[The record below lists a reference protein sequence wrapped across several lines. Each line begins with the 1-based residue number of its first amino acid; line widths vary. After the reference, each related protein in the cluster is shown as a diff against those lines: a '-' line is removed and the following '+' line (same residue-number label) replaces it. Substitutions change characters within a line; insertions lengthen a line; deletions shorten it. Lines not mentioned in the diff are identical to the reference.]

1 MNTLSSRRVVTNFE
15 FILKLT
21 DVVDVTHLGATCKFV
36 AYMVVGSSLKKIRRI
51 PVRREILEQIM
62 GKLTAEC
69 FDMFTNH
76 RPALSSLWDFR
87 KIMRFS
93 IGRGGKI
100 TMVVGPVN

>member
-1 MNTLSSRRVVTNFE
+1 MKALSSRRVETDFVFT
-15 FILKLT
+15 LKLT
-21 DVVDVTHLGATCKFV
+21 DVRDVSHLGATCKFI
-36 AYMVVGSSLKKIRRI
+36 AYMIVGSSLKKIKRI

>member
-1 MNTLSSRRVVTNFE
+1 MNTLSSRRVETDFVFTLE
-15 FILKLT
+15 LT